1 MDGPRDRRS
10 ALHARGRGTL
20 PANEA
25 VSGWP
30 RGFTLVELLVVVAI
44 IGVLVALLLPAVQ
57 AARESA
63 RRSQCQNNL
72 RQIGLALTAF
82 EGRSGA
88 FPIGCIECKFIQ
100 PPEGKPPAEQR
111 FLSWNIH
118 LLPELEQAA
127 LWHAL
132 DLHKPSH
139 REPNRT
145 AGGTV
150 VDVFL
155 CPSTVEELRFSPSGL
170 WRGQAFTDYGGLY
183 GVEGPGREAP
193 DDAEQW
199 LADEWLGVLVYEEAV
214 PAKTIVDGLAYTA
227 AVAEMLRRRE
237 PECEWTSG
245 HNVFAQEGSS
255 PINGSSQ
262 LGNEIGSP
270 HPRGALLAF
279 CDGHVEFVSEQL
291 PQEALNGL
299 ITRAGEE

>member
-1 MDGPRDRRS
+1 M
-10 ALHARGRGTL
+10 RGSGTL
-20 PANEA
+20 PANT
-25 VSGWP
+25 VGSVGGGR

-44 IGVLVALLLPAVQ
+44 IGVLVGLLLPAVQ

-82 EGRSGA
+82 ESRGGA
-88 FPIGCIECKFIQ
+88 FPIGCIECRFVEQPADQ
-100 PPEGKPPAEQR
+100 PPKEQR
-111 FLSWNIH
+111 FLSWNVH

-132 DLHKPSH
+132 DVNKPSY

-145 AGGTV
+145 AGATV
-150 VDVFL
+150 VEVFL
-155 CPSTVEELRFSPSGL
+155 CPSTLEELRFSSSGL

-193 DDAEQW
+193 ADARQW
-199 LADEWLGVLVYEEAV
+199 LADQWLGVLVYEEAV
-214 PAKTIVDGLAYTA
+214 AAKEITDGLAYTS

-255 PINGSSQ
+255 PINGASQ

-270 HPRGALLAF
+270 HPGGALLAF
-279 CDGHVEFVSEQL
+279 CDGHVEFVGEAL
-291 PQEALNGL
+291 PQAALNGL
-299 ITRAGEE
+299 ITRAGVEGE